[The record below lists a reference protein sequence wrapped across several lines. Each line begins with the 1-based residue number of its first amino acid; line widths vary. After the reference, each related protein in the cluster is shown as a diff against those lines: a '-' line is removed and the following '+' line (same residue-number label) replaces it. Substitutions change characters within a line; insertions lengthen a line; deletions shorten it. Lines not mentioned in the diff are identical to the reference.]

1 MKSFQQL
8 FNLTFMLLYCE
19 GSFAQRPQ
27 KFIWVKNFL
36 KFLKKESEEIRKNLN
51 LGYVQVKYTLRKEV
65 SLCKIVGKIP

>member
-8 FNLTFMLLYCE
+8 FNLTLMLLYCE

-51 LGYVQVKYTLRKEV
+51 LGYV
-65 SLCKIVGKIP
+65 